1 MFYTLAGAA
10 RRTGLGEFTILR
22 AIEEGRIAAIKDLF
36 GDWQVHELE
45 LDALA
50 STVVESAGR
59 EPVGNGGAR
68 AAKNPDG
75 ETLEFF
81 GSVGHDSTNETVHPR
96 RGWLTETTQAVHGSS
111 ELVPAEIFLPEL
123 AAKQRRCLSDHLP
136 HRYHKV
142 GRRAAK
148 PHRSAPSASAW
159 DDGLRLND
167 EDKISG
173 RLPHSGAFRKL
184 PVRGIL
190 LVALGWISG
199 LSTYHL
205 VSSAF
210 PISKQIIAS
219 QKQATAANIREPS
232 GPEKSGKS
240 AAAPKSNAAAHPSR
254 RRMISKPVLEQER
267 ETTGSIK
274 QQDRLQQDRVTQP
287 FPDTRPTT
295 VSGWT
300 IRSVTDG
307 IAVLDGPYGT
317 WKAARGDLV
326 PGLGKVDSIVLWGNR
341 WIVATT
347 RGLITTP

>member
-10 RRTGLGEFTILR
+10 RRTGLAEFTILR

-45 LDALA
+45 LDSLA
-50 STVVESAGR
+50 STVDESAGQ
-59 EPVGNGGAR
+59 EPVQNGGAC

-75 ETLEFF
+75 ETLEIL
-81 GSVGHDSTNETVHPR
+81 GSVGHDSNNVHPR
-96 RGWLTETTQAVHGSS
+96 CGWLTETTQAAHGSS
-111 ELVPAEIFLPEL
+111 ALIPAAIFLPEL
-123 AAKQRRCLSDHLP
+123 AVKQRRCLSEHLP
-136 HRYHKV
+136 PRYHKV

-148 PHRSAPSASAW
+148 PHGSAPSASAW

-173 RLPHSGAFRKL
+173 GLPHSGTFRKL
-184 PVRGIL
+184 PVKGIL
-190 LVALGWISG
+190 LVALGWIGG

-205 VSSAF
+205 VSSAS
-210 PISKQIIAS
+210 PISKQAIVS
-219 QKQATAANIREPS
+219 QKHTTAAKIGEPS
-232 GPEKSGKS
+232 GAEKSGKS
-240 AAAPKSNAAAHPSR
+240 AGAPKSNATGHPNR
-254 RRMISKPVLEQER
+254 RHMISKPIPEQER
-267 ETTGSIK
+267 ETTGSVK
-274 QQDRLQQDRVTQP
+274 QQDRLQQDRVTRP

-347 RGLITTP
+347 RGLVTTP

>member
-10 RRTGLGEFTILR
+10 KRTGLGEFTILR

-36 GDWQVHELE
+36 GDWQVHALE

-50 STVVESAGR
+50 STGDESAG
-59 EPVGNGGAR
+59 EKPVQNGGAS

-75 ETLEFF
+75 EPPEIL
-81 GSVGHDSTNETVHPR
+81 GSVGHDSTNEPVHPR
-96 RGWLTETTQAVHGSS
+96 CGWLTETTQAVHGSS

-123 AAKQRRCLSDHLP
+123 AAKQRGCLSEHLP
-136 HRYHKV
+136 HRYQKV

-173 RLPHSGAFRKL
+173 GLPHSGAFRKL

-190 LVALGWISG
+190 LVALGWIGG

-219 QKQATAANIREPS
+219 QKQTTAANIREPS
-232 GPEKSGKS
+232 GAEKS
-240 AAAPKSNAAAHPSR
+240 
-254 RRMISKPVLEQER
+254 SK
-267 ETTGSIK
+267 
-274 QQDRLQQDRVTQP
+274 
-287 FPDTRPTT
+287 
-295 VSGWT
+295 
-300 IRSVTDG
+300 
-307 IAVLDGPYGT
+307 
-317 WKAARGDLV
+317 
-326 PGLGKVDSIVLWGNR
+326 
-341 WIVATT
+341 
-347 RGLITTP
+347 